1 MNPGRFI
8 RFNQVKIAA
17 FKERWLIDTISVLGS
32 GWLGRPLAAH
42 LSAKGYPIKLSTRSE
57 SKQAGLKQDD
67 FDSYIVDIDRD
78 VPVDSD
84 FLNADI
90 LIINITCKNLAGFKR
105 LIEAI
110 EQSPVSKVLF
120 VSSSSVYQN
129 LNREVTEDEAAE
141 NPDSPLFQI
150 EQLFQQS
157 SAFETSI
164 VRFSGLAGPGRHPG
178 RFFRGGKI
186 IKQPEAPINLIHLD
200 DCIGIIDAIISQHAW
215 GEVFNG
221 CSDSHPSKREFYT
234 QACSSAGFPI
244 PEFAVAQTPAF
255 KIVSNH
261 KIKNQLGVHLQ
272 HPDLLSLY
280 GHGDS
285 AD

>member
-1 MNPGRFI
+1 MN
-8 RFNQVKIAA
+8 
-17 FKERWLIDTISVLGS
+17 
-32 GWLGRPLAAH
+32 
-42 LSAKGYPIKLSTRSE
+42 
-57 SKQAGLKQDD
+57 QAGFNTYL
-67 FDSYIVDIDRD
+67 VDIDQ
-78 VPVDSD
+78 DSPIETH
-84 FLNADI
+84 FLDADI
-90 LIINITCKNLAGFKR
+90 LIINITCKNLVGFER
-105 LIEAI
+105 LVQEIER
-110 EQSPVSKVLF
+110 SSVSKVLF

-157 SAFETSI
+157 SGFETSI
-164 VRFSGLAGPGRHPG
+164 LRFSGLVGPGRHPG
-178 RFFRGGKI
+178 RFFRGGKV

-200 DCIGIIDAIISQHAW
+200 DCIGIIDAILSHYAW

-234 QACSSAGFPI
+234 QACGSAGFPI

-261 KIKNQLGVHLQ
+261 KIKHQLGFHLH
-272 HPDLLSLY
+272 HPDLISLY
-280 GHGDS
+280 EHGDS
-285 AD
+285 TD